1 MSYGSFATAINCID
15 GRVQLPVIAW
25 LRAQYDIEYV
35 DMVTE
40 LGPDAILSKGDDML
54 SYSSIKKRVELSV
67 KQHDAKLVVI
77 SSHYDC
83 SANSRDREKI
93 FKQVILAVRN
103 VESWNLGVDV
113 IGLWVDENWHVN
125 VV

>member
-67 KQHDAKLVVI
+67 KQHDSRLVVI

-83 SANSRDREKI
+83 SANNGDREKL

-113 IGLWVDENWHVN
+113 IGLWIDENWHVN

>member
-67 KQHDAKLVVI
+67 KQHDSKLVVI

>member
-67 KQHDAKLVVI
+67 KQHDSKLVVV

-113 IGLWVDENWHVN
+113 IGLWIDENWHVN